1 MDKEFEWIAIGS
13 GAAGLASALW
23 AAHRGLK
30 AAVVEKAP
38 VVGGAT
44 AYSYGGLWAPNNKL
58 QRAAGMEDS
67 DEQGLAYLRF
77 LSGGFAEEEKMQLY
91 VKEAAAT
98 IEAFAQLGIPFRII
112 EGLPDHYFPG
122 ADGSLGPGR
131 TLEVAPL
138 PKKALPDSAPALLA
152 SPYMPGGVSWSEAIK
167 WGGLGNRY
175 SWASENLEQA
185 ESVYAAGQGLAA
197 WLLLKCLEKGV
208 TILTQAPATRL
219 MVEEGRVASVAVRG
233 RDGAQALRAKRGIFL
248 GTGGYE
254 NNPEFVRAYQSFPDS
269 APHHPPTQTGDG
281 LLMAGELG
289 AFIRNIPASLSSMVG
304 YWIPREGGEP
314 EFHSAGIQ
322 ELAYPHAIVVNSE
335 GKRFGNEAFFQEFVV
350 KLREFDVVKKHRYA
364 NIPFFLL
371 FDSQFRERYPFA
383 NIPPGKA
390 LPAWVKRADSLGD
403 LAQQLGID
411 AAQLEQTVAR
421 FNENA
426 SAGLD
431 PDFGRG
437 QSLWIRKVGDSK
449 HPINPNLGPLSKAP
463 FYGVELKPTESSSA
477 GLYTDIHGRVMH
489 LRGHAIPN
497 LYAGGTVRVR
507 TEYGAGYQAG
517 LTLLGGMTFGRMA
530 VEYALL
536 ADKRPT

>member
-1 MDKEFEWIAIGS
+1 MDNEFGWIAVGS

-23 AAHRGLK
+23 AAHRGLSAAVLEK
-30 AAVVEKAP
+30 AA

-44 AYSYGGLWAPNNKL
+44 AYSYGGLWAPDNML
-58 QRAAGMEDS
+58 QRAAGLDDS
-67 DEQGLAYLRF
+67 AEQGLAYLRF
-77 LSGGFAEEEKMQLY
+77 LSGGFAEEEKMQMY
-91 VKEAAAT
+91 AKEAAAT
-98 IEAFAQLGIPFRII
+98 IEAFSRLGIPFRII

-122 ADGSLGPGR
+122 APGSIGPGR
-131 TLEVAPL
+131 TFEVAPL
-138 PKKALPDSAPALLA
+138 PKKALPDSAPALLD
-152 SPYMPGGVSWSEAIK
+152 SPYMPGGVSWSDAIK

-175 SWASENLEQA
+175 SWAPENLERA
-185 ESVYAAGQGLAA
+185 ASVYAAGQGLAA

-208 TILTQAPATRL
+208 TVFTRSPATRL
-219 MVEEGRVASVAVRG
+219 LTEDGRVAGVEMRA
-233 RDGAQALRAKRGIFL
+233 RDGAQKLRADRGVFL

-254 NNPEFVRAYQSFPDS
+254 SNPEFVRAYQSFPDS

-383 NIPPGKA
+383 NIPPGTP

-403 LAQQLGID
+403 LAQQLDID
-411 AAQLEQTVAR
+411 VAQLQQTVSR
-421 FNENA
+421 FNDNA

-449 HPINPNLGPLSKAP
+449 HPINPNLGPLSKPP

-489 LRGHAIPN
+489 LRGHGIPN

-530 VEYALL
+530 VEHALGGNE
-536 ADKRPT
+536 PS

>member
-1 MDKEFEWIAIGS
+1 MDLHYDWIAVGS
-13 GAAGLASALW
+13 GASGLASALW

-30 AAVVEKAP
+30 AIVIEKAP

-44 AYSYGGLWAPNNKL
+44 AYSYGGLWAPNNAL
-58 QRAAGMEDS
+58 QRAAGLHDS
-67 DEQGLAYLRF
+67 NEQGLEYLRF
-77 LSGGFAEEEKMQLY
+77 LSGGFAEEEKMRLY
-91 VKEAAAT
+91 ATEAAVT
-98 IEAFAQLGIPFRII
+98 IEAFGRLGVPFRII

-122 ADGSLGPGR
+122 APGSLGLGR
-131 TLEVAPL
+131 TLEVVPL
-138 PKKALPDSAPALLA
+138 PKNALPDGAPALLE
-152 SPYMPGGVSWSEAIK
+152 SPYMPGGVSWSDAIK

-175 SWASENLEQA
+175 SWARENLECA
-185 ESVYAAGQGLAA
+185 ASLYAAGQGLVA

-208 TILTQAPATRL
+208 TILTQSPATRL
-219 MVEEGRVASVAVRG
+219 LLQDGGIAGVEVKMGDS
-233 RDGAQALRAKRGIFL
+233 AQRLQGDWGVFL

-254 NNPEFVRAYQSFPDS
+254 SNPEFVRAYQSFPNS

-289 AFIRNIPASLSSMVG
+289 AFIRNIPTSLSSMVG
-304 YWIPREGGEP
+304 YWIPRFEGEP

-322 ELAYPHAIVVNSE
+322 ELAYPHSIVVNSE
-335 GKRFGNEAFFQEFVV
+335 GRRFGNEAFFQEFVV

-383 NIPPGKA
+383 NIAPGTP
-390 LPAWVKRADSLGD
+390 LPDWIKRAESLAD
-403 LAQQLGID
+403 LARQLDID
-411 AAQLEQTVAR
+411 AGQLEQTVAR
-421 FNENA
+421 FNDNA
-426 SAGLD
+426 RAGLD
-431 PDFGRG
+431 PEFGRG
-437 QSLWIRKVGDSK
+437 QSLWIRKVGDTK
-449 HPINPNLGPLSKAP
+449 HPINPNLGPLEKAP
-463 FYGVELKPTESSSA
+463 FYGVELTPTESSSA

-489 LRGHAIPN
+489 LRGHAIPH

-530 VEYALL
+530 VEHVLIS
-536 ADKRPT
+536 DKKRS

>member
-1 MDKEFEWIAIGS
+1 MDNDFQWIAVGS

-23 AAHRGLK
+23 AAHRRLK
-30 AAVVEKAP
+30 AVVVEKAP

-44 AYSYGGLWAPNNKL
+44 AYSYGGLWAPNNML
-58 QRAAGMEDS
+58 QRAAGLDDS
-67 DEQGLAYLRF
+67 DEQGLTYLRF
-77 LSGGFAEEEKMQLY
+77 LSGGFAEEEKMQMY
-91 VKEAAAT
+91 AKEGAAT
-98 IEAFAQLGIPFRII
+98 IEAFSQLGIPFRII

-122 ADGSLGPGR
+122 APGSLGPGR
-131 TLEVAPL
+131 TLEVVPL
-138 PKKALPDSAPALLA
+138 PKKALLISAPALLD
-152 SPYMPGGVSWSEAIK
+152 SPYMPGGVSWSDAIK

-175 SWASENLEQA
+175 SWAPENLEHA
-185 ESVYAAGQGLAA
+185 ASVYAAGQGLAA

-208 TILTQAPATRL
+208 TILTQSPATRL
-219 MVEEGRVASVAVRG
+219 LVEDGRVTGVEVRVRNG
-233 RDGAQALRAKRGIFL
+233 TQPLKGDRGIFL

-254 NNPEFVRAYQSFPDS
+254 SNPEFVRAYQSFPDS

-304 YWIPREGGEP
+304 YWIPRDGGEP

-383 NIPPGKA
+383 NIPPGRP
-390 LPAWVKRADSLGD
+390 LPAWVKRADSLAG

-411 AAQLEQTVAR
+411 ATQLQQTVAR

-437 QSLWIRKVGDSK
+437 QSLWIRKAGDAK
-449 HPINPNLGPLSKAP
+449 HPINPNLGPLFKAP

-489 LRGHAIPN
+489 LRGHAISN

-530 VEYALL
+530 VEHALL
-536 ADKRPT
+536 ADKKPS

>member
-1 MDKEFEWIAIGS
+1 MDNEFEWLAIGS

-91 VKEAAAT
+91 VKESAAT

-122 ADGSLGPGR
+122 AAGSLGPGR
-131 TLEVAPL
+131 TLEVVPL

-175 SWASENLEQA
+175 SWASENLKQA

-208 TILTQAPATRL
+208 TILTQAPATSL
-219 MVEEGRVASVAVRG
+219 IVEEGRVASVAVRG
-233 RDGAQALRAKRGIFL
+233 RDGAQAFRGKRGIFL

-304 YWIPREGGEP
+304 YWIPREGGQP

-335 GKRFGNEAFFQEFVV
+335 SKRFGNEAFFQEFVV

-390 LPAWVKRADSLGD
+390 LPAWVKRADSLGE

-411 AAQLEQTVAR
+411 RAQLEQTVAR

-536 ADKRPT
+536 GDKRAT

>member
-1 MDKEFEWIAIGS
+1 MDNEFEWIAIGS

-91 VKEAAAT
+91 VKQSAAT

-122 ADGSLGPGR
+122 AAGSLGPGR
-131 TLEVAPL
+131 TLEVVPL

-175 SWASENLEQA
+175 SWASENLKQA

-208 TILTQAPATRL
+208 TIFTQAPATRL
-219 MVEEGRVASVAVRG
+219 MVEEGRVASVEVRG
-233 RDGAQALRAKRGIFL
+233 RDGAQALRGKRGIFL

-289 AFIRNIPASLSSMVG
+289 AAIRNIPASLSSMVG
-304 YWIPREGGEP
+304 YWIPREGGEA

-371 FDSQFRERYPFA
+371 FDAQFRERYPFA
-383 NIPPGKA
+383 NIPPGKP
-390 LPAWVKRADSLGD
+390 LPAWVKRADSLPGI
-403 LAQQLGID
+403 AQQLGID
-411 AAQLEQTVAR
+411 AAQLEQTVAQ

-449 HPINPNLGPLSKAP
+449 HPINPNLGPLSKGP
-463 FYGVELKPTESSSA
+463 YYGVELKPTESSSA
-477 GLYTDIHGRVMH
+477 GLYTDIHGRVIH
-489 LRGHAIPN
+489 LRGHPIPN

-536 ADKRPT
+536 GDKRAT

>member
-1 MDKEFEWIAIGS
+1 MNNDFEWIAVGS

-23 AAHRGLK
+23 AAHRGLN
-30 AAVVEKAP
+30 AVVVEKAP

-58 QRAAGMEDS
+58 QRAAGMDDS

-77 LSGGFAEEEKMQLY
+77 LSGGFAEEEKMQMY

-98 IEAFAQLGIPFRII
+98 IDAFTELGIPFRII

-122 ADGSLGPGR
+122 APGSLGAGR
-131 TLEVAPL
+131 TLEVVPL
-138 PKKALPDSAPALLA
+138 AKKALPDSAPALLD
-152 SPYMPGGVSWSEAIK
+152 SPYMPGGVSWSDAIK

-175 SWASENLEQA
+175 SWAPENLEQA
-185 ESVYAAGQGLAA
+185 ASLYAAGQGLAA

-208 TILTQAPATRL
+208 TILMQSPAIRL
-219 MVEEGRVASVAVRG
+219 LLEDGRVTGIEVRARNG
-233 RDGAQALRAKRGIFL
+233 TQSLKGDRGIFL

-254 NNPEFVRAYQSFPDS
+254 SNPEFVRAYQSFPDS

-304 YWIPREGGEP
+304 YWIPRPGGKP

-383 NIPPGKA
+383 NIPPGKP

-411 AAQLEQTVAR
+411 ATQLQQTVAT
-421 FNENA
+421 FNDNA

-463 FYGVELKPTESSSA
+463 YYGVELKPTESSSA
-477 GLYTDIHGRVMH
+477 GLYTDLHGRVMH

-530 VEYALL
+530 VEQAFLG
-536 ADKRPT
+536 DKRPS

>member
-1 MDKEFEWIAIGS
+1 MDNDFQWIAVGS

-23 AAHRGLK
+23 AAHRRLK
-30 AAVVEKAP
+30 AVVVEKAP

-44 AYSYGGLWAPNNKL
+44 AYSYGGLWAPNNML
-58 QRAAGMEDS
+58 QRAAGLDDS
-67 DEQGLAYLRF
+67 DEQGLTYLRF
-77 LSGGFAEEEKMQLY
+77 LSGGFAEEEKMQMY
-91 VKEAAAT
+91 AKEGAAT
-98 IEAFAQLGIPFRII
+98 IEAFSQLGIPFRII

-122 ADGSLGPGR
+122 APGSLGPGR
-131 TLEVAPL
+131 TLEVVPL
-138 PKKALPDSAPALLA
+138 PKKALLISAPALLD
-152 SPYMPGGVSWSEAIK
+152 SPYMPGGVSWSDAIK

-175 SWASENLEQA
+175 SWAPENLEHA
-185 ESVYAAGQGLAA
+185 ASVYAAGQGLAA

-208 TILTQAPATRL
+208 TILTQSPATRL
-219 MVEEGRVASVAVRG
+219 LVEDGRVTGVEVRVRNG
-233 RDGAQALRAKRGIFL
+233 TQPLKGDRGIFL

-254 NNPEFVRAYQSFPDS
+254 SNPEFVRAYQSFPDS

-289 AFIRNIPASLSSMVG
+289 AFIRTIPASLSSMVG
-304 YWIPREGGEP
+304 YWIPRDGGEP

-383 NIPPGKA
+383 NIPPGRP
-390 LPAWVKRADSLGD
+390 LPAWVKRADSLAD

-411 AAQLEQTVAR
+411 ATQLQQTVAR
-421 FNENA
+421 FNDNA

-437 QSLWIRKVGDSK
+437 QSLWIRKAGDTK
-449 HPINPNLGPLSKAP
+449 HPINPNLGPLFKAP

-489 LRGHAIPN
+489 LRGHAISN

-530 VEYALL
+530 VEHALL
-536 ADKRPT
+536 ADKKPS

>member
-1 MDKEFEWIAIGS
+1 MDNDFQWIAVGS

-23 AAHRGLK
+23 AAHRRLK
-30 AAVVEKAP
+30 AVVVEKAP

-44 AYSYGGLWAPNNKL
+44 AYSYGGLWAPNNML
-58 QRAAGMEDS
+58 QRAAGLDDS
-67 DEQGLAYLRF
+67 DEQGLTYLRF
-77 LSGGFAEEEKMQLY
+77 LSGGFAEEEKMQMY
-91 VKEAAAT
+91 AKEGAAT
-98 IEAFAQLGIPFRII
+98 IEAFSQLGIPFRII

-122 ADGSLGPGR
+122 APGSLGPGR
-131 TLEVAPL
+131 TLEVVPL
-138 PKKALPDSAPALLA
+138 PKKALLISAPALLD
-152 SPYMPGGVSWSEAIK
+152 SPYMPGGVSWSDAIK

-175 SWASENLEQA
+175 SWAPENLEHA
-185 ESVYAAGQGLAA
+185 ASVYAAGQGLAA

-208 TILTQAPATRL
+208 TILTQSPATRL
-219 MVEEGRVASVAVRG
+219 LVEDGRVTGVEVRVRNG
-233 RDGAQALRAKRGIFL
+233 TQPLKGDRGIFL

-254 NNPEFVRAYQSFPDS
+254 SNPEFVRAYQSFPDS

-304 YWIPREGGEP
+304 YWIPRDGGEP

-383 NIPPGKA
+383 NIPPGRP
-390 LPAWVKRADSLGD
+390 LPAWVKRADSLAD

-411 AAQLEQTVAR
+411 ATQLQQTVAR
-421 FNENA
+421 FNDNA

-437 QSLWIRKVGDSK
+437 QSLWIRKAGDTK
-449 HPINPNLGPLSKAP
+449 HPINPNLGPLFKAP

-489 LRGHAIPN
+489 LRGHAISN

-530 VEYALL
+530 VEHALL
-536 ADKRPT
+536 AVKKPS

>member
-1 MDKEFEWIAIGS
+1 
-13 GAAGLASALW
+13 
-23 AAHRGLK
+23 
-30 AAVVEKAP
+30 
-38 VVGGAT
+38 
-44 AYSYGGLWAPNNKL
+44 
-58 QRAAGMEDS
+58 
-67 DEQGLAYLRF
+67 
-77 LSGGFAEEEKMQLY
+77 
-91 VKEAAAT
+91 
-98 IEAFAQLGIPFRII
+98 
-112 EGLPDHYFPG
+112 
-122 ADGSLGPGR
+122 
-131 TLEVAPL
+131 
-138 PKKALPDSAPALLA
+138 
-152 SPYMPGGVSWSEAIK
+152 MPGGVSWSDAIK

-175 SWASENLEQA
+175 SWAPENLERA
-185 ESVYAAGQGLAA
+185 ASVYAAGQGLAA

-208 TILTQAPATRL
+208 TLLTQSPATRL
-219 MVEEGRVASVAVRG
+219 LTEDGRVAGVEVRA
-233 RDGAQALRAKRGIFL
+233 RDGARTLRAKRGVFL

-254 NNPEFVRAYQSFPDS
+254 SNPEFVRAYQSFPDS

-335 GKRFGNEAFFQEFVV
+335 DKRFGNEAFFQEFVV
-350 KLREFDVVKKHRYA
+350 KLREFDVIKKHRYA

-383 NIPPGKA
+383 NIPPGRP

-411 AAQLEQTVAR
+411 GAQLQQTVAR
-421 FNENA
+421 FNDNA
-426 SAGLD
+426 RAGLD

-477 GLYTDIHGRVMH
+477 GLCTDIHGRVMH

-530 VEYALL
+530 VEHTLRENKQAS
-536 ADKRPT
+536 

>member
-1 MDKEFEWIAIGS
+1 MDNDFQWIAVGS

-23 AAHRGLK
+23 AAHRRLK
-30 AAVVEKAP
+30 AVVVEKAP

-44 AYSYGGLWAPNNKL
+44 AYSYGGLWAPNNML
-58 QRAAGMEDS
+58 QRAAGLDDS
-67 DEQGLAYLRF
+67 DEQGLTYLRF
-77 LSGGFAEEEKMQLY
+77 LSGGFAEEEKMQMY
-91 VKEAAAT
+91 AKEGAAT
-98 IEAFAQLGIPFRII
+98 IEAFSQLGIPFRII

-122 ADGSLGPGR
+122 APGSLGPGR
-131 TLEVAPL
+131 TLEVVPL
-138 PKKALPDSAPALLA
+138 PKKALLISAPALLD
-152 SPYMPGGVSWSEAIK
+152 SPYMPGGVSWSDAIK

-175 SWASENLEQA
+175 SWAPENLEHA
-185 ESVYAAGQGLAA
+185 ASVYAAGQGLAA

-208 TILTQAPATRL
+208 TILTQSPATRL
-219 MVEEGRVASVAVRG
+219 LVEDGRVTGVEVRVRNG
-233 RDGAQALRAKRGIFL
+233 TQPLKGDRGIFL

-254 NNPEFVRAYQSFPDS
+254 SNPEFVRAYQSFPDS

-304 YWIPREGGEP
+304 YWIPRDGGEP

-383 NIPPGKA
+383 NIPPGRP
-390 LPAWVKRADSLGD
+390 LPAWVKRADSLAD

-411 AAQLEQTVAR
+411 ATQLQQTVAR
-421 FNENA
+421 FNDNA

-437 QSLWIRKVGDSK
+437 QSLWIRKAGDTK
-449 HPINPNLGPLSKAP
+449 HPINPNLGPLFKAP

-489 LRGHAIPN
+489 LRGHAISN

-530 VEYALL
+530 VEHALL
-536 ADKRPT
+536 ANKKPS

>member
-1 MDKEFEWIAIGS
+1 
-13 GAAGLASALW
+13 
-23 AAHRGLK
+23 
-30 AAVVEKAP
+30 
-38 VVGGAT
+38 
-44 AYSYGGLWAPNNKL
+44 
-58 QRAAGMEDS
+58 
-67 DEQGLAYLRF
+67 
-77 LSGGFAEEEKMQLY
+77 
-91 VKEAAAT
+91 
-98 IEAFAQLGIPFRII
+98 
-112 EGLPDHYFPG
+112 
-122 ADGSLGPGR
+122 
-131 TLEVAPL
+131 
-138 PKKALPDSAPALLA
+138 
-152 SPYMPGGVSWSEAIK
+152 MPGGVSWSEAIK

-175 SWASENLEQA
+175 SWASENLKQA

-208 TILTQAPATRL
+208 TIFTQAPATRL
-219 MVEEGRVASVAVRG
+219 MVEEGRVASVEVRG
-233 RDGAQALRAKRGIFL
+233 RDGAQAFRGKRGIFL

-335 GKRFGNEAFFQEFVV
+335 GKRFGNESFFQDFVV

-390 LPAWVKRADSLGD
+390 LPAWVKRADSLGE

-411 AAQLEQTVAR
+411 RAQLEQTVAR

-463 FYGVELKPTESSSA
+463 FYSVELKPTESSSA

-536 ADKRPT
+536 GDKRAT

>member
-1 MDKEFEWIAIGS
+1 MDNDFQWIAVGS

-23 AAHRGLK
+23 AAHRRLK
-30 AAVVEKAP
+30 AVVVEKAP

-44 AYSYGGLWAPNNKL
+44 AYSYGGLWAPNNML
-58 QRAAGMEDS
+58 QRAAGLDDS
-67 DEQGLAYLRF
+67 DEQGLTYLRF
-77 LSGGFAEEEKMQLY
+77 LSGGFAEEEKMQMY
-91 VKEAAAT
+91 AKEGAAT
-98 IEAFAQLGIPFRII
+98 IEAFSQLGIPFRII

-122 ADGSLGPGR
+122 APGSLGPGR
-131 TLEVAPL
+131 TLEVVPL
-138 PKKALPDSAPALLA
+138 PKKALLVSAPALLD
-152 SPYMPGGVSWSEAIK
+152 SPYMPGGVSWSDAIK

-175 SWASENLEQA
+175 SWAPENLEHA
-185 ESVYAAGQGLAA
+185 ASVYAAGQGLAA

-208 TILTQAPATRL
+208 TILTQSPATRL
-219 MVEEGRVASVAVRG
+219 LVEDGRVTGVEVRVRNG
-233 RDGAQALRAKRGIFL
+233 TQPLKGDRGIFL

-254 NNPEFVRAYQSFPDS
+254 SNPEFVRAYQSFPDS

-289 AFIRNIPASLSSMVG
+289 AFIRNISASLSSMVG
-304 YWIPREGGEP
+304 YWIPRDGGEP

-383 NIPPGKA
+383 NIPPGRP
-390 LPAWVKRADSLGD
+390 LPAWVKRADSLAD

-411 AAQLEQTVAR
+411 ATQLQQTVAR
-421 FNENA
+421 FNDNA

-437 QSLWIRKVGDSK
+437 QSLWIRKAGDTK
-449 HPINPNLGPLSKAP
+449 HPINPNLGPLFKAP

-489 LRGHAIPN
+489 LRGHAISN

-530 VEYALL
+530 VEHALL
-536 ADKRPT
+536 ANKKPS

>member
-1 MDKEFEWIAIGS
+1 MDNEYEWIAVGS
-13 GAAGLASALW
+13 GAAGLASACW

-30 AAVVEKAP
+30 VAVVEKAP
-38 VVGGAT
+38 VIGGAT
-44 AYSYGGLWAPNNKL
+44 AYSYGGLWAPNNNL
-58 QRAAGMEDS
+58 QRAARVEDS
-67 DEQGLAYLRF
+67 DERGLAYLRF
-77 LSGGFAEEEKMQLY
+77 LSGGFAEEEKMQMY

-98 IEAFAQLGIPFRII
+98 IHAFSRLGIPFRII

-122 ADGSLGPGR
+122 APGSLAAGR
-131 TLEVAPL
+131 TLEVVPL
-138 PKKALPDSAPALLA
+138 PKKALPDSAPALLD
-152 SPYMPGGVSWSEAIK
+152 SPYMPGGVSWSDAIK

-175 SWASENLEQA
+175 SWAPENLEHA
-185 ESVYAAGQGLAA
+185 ASLYAAGQGLAA

-208 TILTQAPATRL
+208 TLLTQSPATKL
-219 MVEEGRVASVAVRG
+219 LFEDGRVAGVEVRA
-233 RDGAQALRAKRGIFL
+233 RDGALRLKSARGIFI

-254 NNPEFVRAYQSFPDS
+254 SNPEFVRAYQSFPDS

-304 YWIPREGGEP
+304 YWIPREGGDRD
-314 EFHSAGIQ
+314 FHSAGIQ

-371 FDSQFRERYPFA
+371 FDAQFRERYPFA
-383 NIPPGKA
+383 NIPPGRP
-390 LPAWVKRADSLGD
+390 LPAWVKRADSLED
-403 LAQQLGID
+403 LARQLAID
-411 AAQLEQTVAR
+411 AKQLEQTVAR

-437 QSLWIRKVGDSK
+437 QSLWIRKVGDAK

-477 GLYTDIHGRVMH
+477 GLYTDVHGRVMH
-489 LRGHAIPN
+489 LRGHAILN

-530 VEYALL
+530 VEHALL
-536 ADKRPT
+536 EDRTS

>member
-1 MDKEFEWIAIGS
+1 MDNDFQWIAVGS

-23 AAHRGLK
+23 AAHRRLK
-30 AAVVEKAP
+30 AVVVEKAP

-44 AYSYGGLWAPNNKL
+44 AYSYGGLWAPNNML
-58 QRAAGMEDS
+58 QRAAGLDDS
-67 DEQGLAYLRF
+67 DEQGLTYLRF
-77 LSGGFAEEEKMQLY
+77 LSGGFAEEEKMQMY
-91 VKEAAAT
+91 AKEGAAT
-98 IEAFAQLGIPFRII
+98 IEAFSQLGIPFRII

-122 ADGSLGPGR
+122 APGSLGPGR
-131 TLEVAPL
+131 TLEVVPL
-138 PKKALPDSAPALLA
+138 PKKALLISAPALLD
-152 SPYMPGGVSWSEAIK
+152 SPYMPGGVSWSDAIK

-175 SWASENLEQA
+175 SWAPENLEHA
-185 ESVYAAGQGLAA
+185 ASVYAAGQGLAA

-208 TILTQAPATRL
+208 TILTQSPATRL
-219 MVEEGRVASVAVRG
+219 LVEDGRVTGVEVRVRNG
-233 RDGAQALRAKRGIFL
+233 TQPLKGDRGIFL

-254 NNPEFVRAYQSFPDS
+254 SNPEFVRAYQSFPDS
-269 APHHPPTQTGDG
+269 APHHPPTQTGDR

-304 YWIPREGGEP
+304 YWIPRDGGEP

-383 NIPPGKA
+383 NIPPGRPP
-390 LPAWVKRADSLGD
+390 PAWVKRADSLAD

-411 AAQLEQTVAR
+411 ATQLQQTVAR
-421 FNENA
+421 FNDNA

-437 QSLWIRKVGDSK
+437 QSLWIRKAGDTK
-449 HPINPNLGPLSKAP
+449 HPINPNLGPLFKAP

-489 LRGHAIPN
+489 LRGHAISN

-530 VEYALL
+530 VEHALL
-536 ADKRPT
+536 ADKKPS

>member
-1 MDKEFEWIAIGS
+1 MDNDFDWIAVGS

-23 AAHRGLK
+23 AAHRGLR
-30 AAVVEKAP
+30 AAVVEKAQF
-38 VVGGAT
+38 VGGAT
-44 AYSYGGLWAPNNKL
+44 AYSYGGLWSPNNML
-58 QRAAGMEDS
+58 QRPAGMADS
-67 DEQGLAYLRF
+67 DDQGIEYLRF
-77 LSGGFAEEEKMQLY
+77 LSGGFAEEEKIQMY
-91 VKEAAAT
+91 VKQAAET
-98 IEAFAQLGIPFRII
+98 IEAFSQLGIPFRII
-112 EGLPDHYFPG
+112 DGLPDHYFPG
-122 ADGSLGPGR
+122 APGSLAAGR
-131 TLEVAPL
+131 TLEVVPL
-138 PKKALPDSAPALLA
+138 AKNALPDSAPALLN
-152 SPYMPGGVSWSEAIK
+152 SPYMPGGVSWTDAIK

-175 SWASENLEQA
+175 SWPAENLERA
-185 ESVYAAGQGLAA
+185 ASLYAAGQGLVAR
-197 WLLLKCLEKGV
+197 LLLKCLENGV
-208 TILTQAPATRL
+208 TVFTQAPASKL
-219 MVEEGRVASVAVRG
+219 LVENGRVAGVEAQA
-233 RDGAQALRAKRGIFL
+233 RDGAQRLRAVRGVFL

-254 NNPEFVRAYQSFPDS
+254 SNPDFVRAYQSFPDS

-281 LLMAGELG
+281 LVMAGELG

-304 YWIPREGGEP
+304 YWIPHEGGEA

-364 NIPFFLL
+364 NLPFFLL
-371 FDSQFRERYPFA
+371 FDAQFRERYPFA
-383 NIPPGKA
+383 NIAPGKP
-390 LPAWVKRADSLGD
+390 LPAWVKRADSLAA

-411 AAQLEQTVAR
+411 ATQLQQTVKR

-426 SAGLD
+426 GAGLD

-477 GLYTDIHGRVMH
+477 GLYTDVHGRVMH

-517 LTLLGGMTFGRMA
+517 LTLLGGMTFGRVA
-530 VEYALL
+530 VEHALGS
-536 ADKRPT
+536 

>member
-1 MDKEFEWIAIGS
+1 
-13 GAAGLASALW
+13 
-23 AAHRGLK
+23 
-30 AAVVEKAP
+30 
-38 VVGGAT
+38 
-44 AYSYGGLWAPNNKL
+44 
-58 QRAAGMEDS
+58 
-67 DEQGLAYLRF
+67 
-77 LSGGFAEEEKMQLY
+77 
-91 VKEAAAT
+91 
-98 IEAFAQLGIPFRII
+98 
-112 EGLPDHYFPG
+112 
-122 ADGSLGPGR
+122 
-131 TLEVAPL
+131 
-138 PKKALPDSAPALLA
+138 
-152 SPYMPGGVSWSEAIK
+152 MPGGVSWSEAIK

-175 SWASENLEQA
+175 SWASENLKQA

-197 WLLLKCLEKGV
+197 WLLLKCLEKRV

-219 MVEEGRVASVAVRG
+219 MVEEGRVASVEVRG
-233 RDGAQALRAKRGIFL
+233 RDGAQALRGKRGIFL

-463 FYGVELKPTESSSA
+463 FYSVELKPTESSSA

-536 ADKRPT
+536 GDKRAT